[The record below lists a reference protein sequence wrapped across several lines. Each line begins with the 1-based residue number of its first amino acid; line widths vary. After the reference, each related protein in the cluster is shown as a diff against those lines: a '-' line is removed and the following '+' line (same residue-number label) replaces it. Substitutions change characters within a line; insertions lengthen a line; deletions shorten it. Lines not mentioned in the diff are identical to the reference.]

1 MTTKEALS
9 MFDGSFR
16 KLAEALGLSVQAVRQ
31 WGDEVPELRAFQ
43 LRAIAEKAQ

>member
-1 MTTKEALS
+1 MTTQEALA

-31 WGDEVPELRAFQ
+31 WGDQVPELRAFQ
-43 LRAIAEKAQ
+43 IRALMEKSQ